1 MTSTVN
7 GEPHHFRVG
16 GVYDGL
22 FIMVDRETGT
32 LWNHVTGEALHGP
45 LTGARLDMTSLLQ
58 MNVKQAL
65 ALDARMP
72 VAVSDRPFG
81 TRSNPFGPGIAN
93 PALPNGFAATM
104 GSEDTRR
111 PRMDIGLG
119 IWTETTHRYYPMATI
134 RERGAAFIDDVDG
147 QQVLIYIQPESATPA
162 AIFVTGSSPAWQED
176 EVRLDTGIVVRAG
189 LLFDADG
196 QALPVRHP
204 NQMFTRWYGFSLTFP
219 GCDVFGDN
227 GELPTG

>member
-7 GEPHHFRVG
+7 GEAHYFRVG

-22 FIMVDRETGT
+22 FMMVDRETGT
-32 LWNHVTGEALHGP
+32 LWNHVTGEAVHGP
-45 LTGARLDMTSLLQ
+45 LTGAQLDMTSLLQ
-58 MNVKQAL
+58 MNVGQAL

-81 TRSNPFGPGIAN
+81 TRPSRFGPEVAN
-93 PALPNGFAATM
+93 PALPTGFEATM

-119 IWTETTHRYYPMATI
+119 IWTETTRRYYPMATI
-134 RERGAAFIDDVDG
+134 RERGRAFVDDVDG
-147 QQVLIYIQPESATPA
+147 EQVLIYIQPESATPA
-162 AIFVTGSSPAWQED
+162 AIFVTGSSLTWD
-176 EVRLDTGIVVRAG
+176 GDDVRFDTGTVVRAG

-196 QALPVRHP
+196 QALQVRHP

-219 GCDVFGDN
+219 GSEVVDDAR
-227 GELPTG
+227 